1 MTTFKAEVAKR
12 DKRKDG
18 TYNVKIR
25 ITHNRKVRRYATQ
38 MYATDGDI
46 TRSGKIKNQI
56 ILDNTDTI
64 IKGWRKKLLS
74 LGELVEQM
82 DVDAVVKHLCESSD
96 EGHIPMFPWMWG
108 YANKIGKENT
118 RNNYT
123 SAIRMFEKWVGYDMS
138 FTQLKSSTIREYLQ
152 EHGDNGHRSMRYI
165 RKMFKEA
172 MLEYN
177 EDDIIRIP
185 DDPFSRVKIVCDRH
199 QRKRSI
205 TADAI
210 RMIARIP
217 DENNERSSRNIAR
230 DMFLLSFCL
239 LGINMV
245 DIYTA
250 SAPKNGVLS
259 YNRTKTK
266 DQREDEAFIS
276 INIHPIAQAL
286 IDRHKDDRLLTNISK
301 RYSSVTTANQC
312 VNRGIHRIAEY
323 LIEQHRGE
331 FPADATDEEIFRSL
345 GFEDFTFYS
354 ARHSWATIARNDVN
368 VDKWTVHEGLNHV
381 DASTSITDVYIK
393 RDFTRINEANF
404 KVIEYVFGDVFAK
417 VGKFD
422 K

>member
-38 MYATDGDI
+38 MYATDNDI

-96 EGHIPMFPWMWG
+96 DGHIPMFPWMWR
-108 YANKIGKENT
+108 YANQISKENT

-138 FTQLKSSTIREYLQ
+138 FTQLKSSTIREYLH

-185 DDPFSRVKIVCDRH
+185 DDPFIRVKIVCDRH

-245 DIYTA
+245 DLYTA

-331 FPADATDEEIFRSL
+331 FPAGATDEEIFRSL

-404 KVIEYVFGDVFAK
+404 KVIEYVLGDIFAK
-417 VGKFD
+417 LAK
-422 K
+422 